1 MRTIYLILIAIVL
14 GVAFAGCAGSSST
27 ASRAAASSTVSE
39 AAAPVPL
46 LVCGKNERVCTSCDG
61 SFQYCAQFCP
71 DCIPPLHDRGSTT
84 PPEIASVMDLRGGAC
99 ADPI

>member
-1 MRTIYLILIAIVL
+1 MRTIHLILIAVV
-14 GVAFAGCAGSSST
+14 VAFAGCAGSSHP
-27 ASRAAASSTVSE
+27 ASQGAASSTVSE
-39 AAAPVPL
+39 AAAPTSL
-46 LVCGKNERVCTSCDG
+46 LVCGKNERVCSSCDG

-84 PPEIASVMDLRGGAC
+84 PAEVASVMEVRGEAC